1 MSRRWKTRVTTVM
14 SVALVAA
21 LLAACTGSE
30 GTDTTEPTG
39 TTDGA
44 TATTQGEGGATTT
57 TGSAEAEPVTLRV
70 VSLLPGSEQA
80 AFDAFDERVAEFE
93 ALYPHITVESEEYEW
108 RATTF
113 AAALAGGTLPD
124 VFEIPLTDAKGLAD
138 NGQIADID
146 DQVQALSYAEDFNE
160 ALLEAG
166 RGADGRIYAVPAK
179 SIYGVALHYNRA
191 LFEQAG
197 LDPDD
202 PPTTWDEVRAA
213 AKAIKDETG
222 TAGYA
227 QMAAENTGG
236 WQLTAATYSR
246 GGRIQTA
253 NDDGTYSA
261 TVDNDGTREALEF
274 LHALRWEDDSLL
286 SDATLNWVTA
296 NEAFAAGQVGMYTSG
311 SDVYTA
317 LAESFGVAEDSSGL
331 AVSDYGLTAIPNEGA
346 DSGVL
351 VGGTLAAVNVRAE
364 DAIKDAAIKWIDF
377 YYLQPQLEEEAAVAN
392 AQLRFDNGQPVGT
405 PVLPIF
411 SREQYETSLGW
422 ISDYINVP
430 LDQMTGYTSVMF
442 DQPVVG
448 EPSVVTQETYALLDV
463 AVQSVMTDQN
473 ADIEQLLQTAGE
485 SAQALIDG

>member
-1 MSRRWKTRVTTVM
+1 MKRRWRTRLTTVM
-14 SVALVAA
+14 AVALVAA
-21 LLAACTGSE
+21 LLAACSGSE
-30 GTDTTEPTG
+30 GTDTTEATG
-39 TTDGA
+39 TTGGE
-44 TATTQGEGGATTT
+44 TATTSADEGATT
-57 TGSAEAEPVTLRV
+57 TGSAGAEPVTLRV
-70 VSLLPGSEQA
+70 VSLLPGSEAA
-80 AFDAFDERVAEFE
+80 AFEAFDERVAEFE
-93 ALYPHITVESEEYEW
+93 DLYPNITVESEEYEW

-146 DQVQALSYAEDFNE
+146 DQVQALPYAGDFNE
-160 ALLEAG
+160 PLLEAG
-166 RGADGRIYAVPAK
+166 RGADGRVYAMPAK

-202 PPTTWDEVRAA
+202 PPSTWDEVRTA

-222 TAGYA
+222 NAGYA

-246 GGRIQTA
+246 GGRVQTA

-261 TVDNDGTREALEF
+261 TVENDGTREALEF
-274 LHALRWEDDSLL
+274 LSALRWEDDSLL

-331 AVSDYGLTAIPNEGA
+331 TVSDYGLTAIPNEGSE
-346 DSGVL
+346 SGVL
-351 VGGTLAAVNVRAE
+351 VGGTLAAVNV
-364 DAIKDAAIKWIDF
+364 DADDVVKDAAIKWIDF

-392 AQLRFDNGQPVGT
+392 AQLRYDNGQPVGT

-422 ISDYINVP
+422 ISDYVNVP

-473 ADIEQLLQTAGE
+473 ADIDQLLQTAGE

>member
-1 MSRRWKTRVTTVM
+1 MKRRWRTRLTTVM
-14 SVALVAA
+14 AVALVAA
-21 LLAACTGSE
+21 LLAACSGSE
-30 GTDTTEPTG
+30 GTDTTEATG
-39 TTDGA
+39 TTGGE
-44 TATTQGEGGATTT
+44 TATTSADEGATT
-57 TGSAEAEPVTLRV
+57 TGSAGAEPVTLRV
-70 VSLLPGSEQA
+70 VSLLPGSEAA
-80 AFDAFDERVAEFE
+80 AFEAFDERVAEFE
-93 ALYPHITVESEEYEW
+93 DLYPNITVESEEYEW

-146 DQVQALSYAEDFNE
+146 DQVQALPYAGDFNE
-160 ALLEAG
+160 PLLEAG
-166 RGADGRIYAVPAK
+166 RGADGRVYAMPAK

-202 PPTTWDEVRAA
+202 PPSTWDEVRTA

-222 TAGYA
+222 NAGYA

-246 GGRIQTA
+246 GGRVQTA

-261 TVDNDGTREALEF
+261 TVENDGTREALEF
-274 LHALRWEDDSLL
+274 LSALRWEDDSLL

-331 AVSDYGLTAIPNEGA
+331 TVSDYGLTAIPNEGSE
-346 DSGVL
+346 SGVL
-351 VGGTLAAVNVRAE
+351 VGGTLAAVNV
-364 DAIKDAAIKWIDF
+364 DADDVVKDAAIKWIDF

-392 AQLRFDNGQPVGT
+392 AQLRYDNGQPVGT

-411 SREQYETSLGW
+411 SQEQYETSLGW
-422 ISDYINVP
+422 ISDFVNVP

-473 ADIEQLLQTAGE
+473 ADIDQLLQTAGE